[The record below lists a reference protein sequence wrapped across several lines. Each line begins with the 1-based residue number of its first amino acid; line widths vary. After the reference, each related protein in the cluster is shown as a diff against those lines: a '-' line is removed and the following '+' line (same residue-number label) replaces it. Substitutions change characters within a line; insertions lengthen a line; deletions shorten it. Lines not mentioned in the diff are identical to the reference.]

1 MGPDAGAGGTVTNGV
16 VNTFAVLLEC
26 CSTAYRRQ
34 SLTCAPIRSTQWFA
48 MESSARRPVFKLSTT
63 GNDRSRFRRW
73 SSPRRRRHLRR
84 IRPEWDMRLLSTRTV
99 SSVAAYVNGLENEIL
114 YAGAAPQLVAGA
126 FQIDIRVP
134 GNSLPSNMTP
144 VMIVVSDSRGVIVG
158 IQDAVT
164 IAVP

>member
-1 MGPDAGAGGTVTNGV
+1 
-16 VNTFAVLLEC
+16 
-26 CSTAYRRQ
+26 
-34 SLTCAPIRSTQWFA
+34 
-48 MESSARRPVFKLSTT
+48 
-63 GNDRSRFRRW
+63 
-73 SSPRRRRHLRR
+73 
-84 IRPEWDMRLLSTRTV
+84 MRLLSTRTV